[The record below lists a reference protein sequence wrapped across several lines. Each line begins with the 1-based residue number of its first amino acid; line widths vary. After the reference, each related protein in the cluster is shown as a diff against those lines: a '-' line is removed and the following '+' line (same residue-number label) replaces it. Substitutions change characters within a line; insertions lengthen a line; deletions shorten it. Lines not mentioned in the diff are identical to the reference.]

1 MRRITG
7 TIELINETRGYI
19 MNEENTLNLDLEDRQ
34 VEHIFQTPEDAE
46 KENARL
52 KSLGVKF
59 TVKKLDNINNY

>member
-1 MRRITG
+1 
-7 TIELINETRGYI
+7 
-19 MNEENTLNLDLEDRQ
+19 MNIHLYQRTYEENTLNLDLEDRQ

-46 KENARL
+46 KEKL